1 VSSSWLATSQGA
13 IMLLLVFVIRYCE
26 LYLREQVPVVKS
38 SNLLVSFRGKNAAGR
53 GIDTRY
59 GLHQLLGKHVCKI

>member
-1 VSSSWLATSQGA
+1 
-13 IMLLLVFVIRYCE
+13 MLLLGFVIRHGE
-26 LYLREQVPVVKS
+26 PLLAQKSAISAAKS